1 MTKTE
6 QPGVTADLYD

>member
-6 QPGVTADLYD
+6 QD

>member
-6 QPGVTADLYD
+6 QR

>member
-6 QPGVTADLYD
+6 QDLLNYEAI